1 MDAVISYIFECYSR
15 DISAFKSTT
24 ASLSLLIHWDRTH
37 QMVGELSSTT
47 FGEGQPEQAK
57 MVLSL

>member
-1 MDAVISYIFECYSR
+1 MLETSVHL
-15 DISAFKSTT
+15 KG
-24 ASLSLLIHWDRTH
+24 SLSLLIHWDRTH